1 MNCLNEGD
9 LITVGT
15 VNKEEGNRVEL
26 LKDKKVSFLDGDE
39 AIFKNNEII
48 GHSSY
53 GTALKFFPEIKDYYS
68 FGVLRNPFDRCVS
81 SFRWIKK
88 KRLAELL
95 ETLTGEELSKR
106 VRGEFLRYV
115 KNGHGQLNGRGRDLL
130 QSTDTSGQSWS
141 VSNIYQMENLSRLE
155 SEFNTNTG
163 LSIDISKMPRY
174 KSNTPKIPD
183 NIDIWGKKA
192 IDIVS
197 LRHAWEIKIFNY
209 KAPVST
215 NE

>member
-1 MNCLNEGD
+1 M
-9 LITVGT
+9 
-15 VNKEEGNRVEL
+15 
-26 LKDKKVSFLDGDE
+26 DGDE

-115 KNGHGQLNGRGRDLL
+115 KN
-130 QSTDTSGQSWS
+130 
-141 VSNIYQMENLSRLE
+141 
-155 SEFNTNTG
+155 
-163 LSIDISKMPRY
+163 
-174 KSNTPKIPD
+174 
-183 NIDIWGKKA
+183 
-192 IDIVS
+192 
-197 LRHAWEIKIFNY
+197 
-209 KAPVST
+209 
-215 NE
+215 